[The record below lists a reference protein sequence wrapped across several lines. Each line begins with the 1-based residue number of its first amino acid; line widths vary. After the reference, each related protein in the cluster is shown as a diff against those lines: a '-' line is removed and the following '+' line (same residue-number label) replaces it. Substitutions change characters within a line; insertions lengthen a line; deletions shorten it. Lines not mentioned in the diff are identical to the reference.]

1 LCTDSHQVWHF
12 LPMSKKIREI
22 PTLSI
27 ESVHPDSE
35 EHARDFDFFRL
46 EYFAANINRLK
57 IPHRHHFY
65 AFIIVTRGQGS
76 HDIDFQS
83 YDLKPNRL
91 FLIAPNQIHA
101 WKKLK
106 DVKGFV
112 IFFTDSFIALAK
124 GRKIMASWPVFRL
137 DQPCYIDLSPEEAK
151 KWITEASVIESE
163 FNQSDDF
170 SRDAIFYSVGRLL
183 VRASRLYQGLKPRKK
198 PKEEWLY
205 TFQELIEREFLNKKT
220 PKEYA
225 VLMNITPNYLNSM
238 CKQKSGK
245 SAGELIRQ
253 RVLLEA
259 KRLLAHTQLTIA
271 EVAYKLN
278 FVDNSYFGRYF
289 KKYTGMTPESFRE
302 KQQ

>member
-1 LCTDSHQVWHF
+1 
-12 LPMSKKIREI
+12 MSKKIKEI
-22 PTLSI
+22 PTLTI
-27 ESVHPDSE
+27 ESVHPDSD
-35 EHARDFDFFRL
+35 EHSRDFDFFRL
-46 EYFAANINRLK
+46 EYFAKAINRLK
-57 IPHRHHFY
+57 APHRHHFY
-65 AFIIVTRGQGS
+65 AFIIVTRGQGR

-83 YDLKPNRL
+83 YNLKPNRL

-101 WKKLK
+101 WKKLR

-112 IFFTDSFIALAK
+112 IFFTDSFIALSK
-124 GRKIMASWPVFRL
+124 GRKIMASWPVFRI
-137 DQPCYIDLSPEEAK
+137 DQPCYIDLSHEEAM
-151 KWITEASVIESE
+151 KWITEALVIERE
-163 FNQSDDF
+163 FDQSDDF
-170 SRDAIFYSVGRLL
+170 SRDAIFYSVGKLL
-183 VRASRLYQGLKPRKK
+183 VRASRLYQRLKPKKK
-198 PKEEWLY
+198 PQEEWLF
-205 TFQELIEREFLNKKT
+205 TFQELIEKEFLNKKT

-225 VLMNITPNYLNSM
+225 ALMNITPNYLNSM

-289 KKYTGMTPESFRE
+289 KKYTGVTPESFRE